1 MLLVLFPTG
10 MLSAH
15 EETDHEGRFTVDK
28 QDRVRKAH
36 CMSFSFSKIA
46 FRYTSVNF

>member
-1 MLLVLFPTG
+1 

-28 QDRVRKAH
+28 QDRVRKAQGTV
-36 CMSFSFSKIA
+36 SFSFIFQDSIPVYSGKFLNSI
-46 FRYTSVNF
+46 